1 MAEKMISQGIEK
13 NGNVIILSEKMLFDS
28 DLSSARVTN
37 ACLIADVNVSDEN
50 PIKVDVQ
57 YNNEKQQIID
67 LISPKKGD
75 KISINITEE
84 LNCLIKFAFQ
94 YSGNPEHDDKIAV
107 IFNSDKLE
115 LSGVKLFVEYI
126 PAQIMHENNAYVDF
140 DAHSAGSGQVNLAT
154 GLMRFKHQCGNE
166 VGLVY
171 NDWQTKKRSTAVYDA
186 AGKKKKYRHGT
197 GKGFKLNVEQFLV
210 SRKGTDNQTVYTY
223 VDGDGNYHEFSEKY
237 YYTKQTNGVKEKVY
251 ISKSEVKVDG
261 SGNLS
266 CSMGKKNFKEVKVER
281 KTTSGLMLEQDYTV
295 FQGGKYL
302 EQRQNEQIELE
313 EQVEA
318 LARQLKEYIIVDK
331 NTGKNNDR
339 NRELK
344 NLFNKGELSVAKYE
358 KFTKEIKDGRLL
370 LSKSDALQYRSLLLQ
385 QTSKEKDTE
394 SGLVVPKST
403 YKDAE
408 YYSDWKNREENAY
421 IQKTYDTR
429 LINLRRLVNDLKSD
443 YAKLIQ
449 KSNYA
454 KSLSETDYQYDAY
467 FNYLK
472 KHGYK
477 VGNCCANIKGAGCGQ
492 NLTSKSSYSES
503 ITNLS
508 INLKHFKDNY
518 CDLQAELEQINDDL
532 DEFYRNNGDSKIKSE
547 KIRQKVIEQRLR
559 VFQKEFS
566 NRTDKLQQN
575 ISIFEAE
582 INNFIEQEQREIID
596 HQIEML
602 VERSATNK
610 IDLEKY
616 FKQFYNY
623 KRQLTQ
629 MYWQFPTSFITGNE
643 GVTMGFNKDGYLVAL
658 FDNYENQ
665 TAIIYEKGRISA
677 IQDTDNNV
685 TTFEYGKN
693 KRIKKIITADSKTYQ
708 LFYGGEKGQEGL
720 LTKIVDGNGEE
731 TKLGYDKY
739 GFLNSAEDA
748 HGYGVKLT
756 YDKYGRVE
764 KVNQTTLV
772 SSVADNEVSTSEQQT
787 KLLASIAYNDSHL
800 TTSVTNHLDVTTT
813 YNFDIMGKVVTMY
826 EGKYTDPERSTR
838 AKSFEYVDGKKSFT
852 ISDNLFGED
861 LLQDAEDVTLYG
873 ADMQGT
879 AKKRPIG
886 GAATNKYAIKRP
898 SLQLQSSKTIDV
910 AIPESDATDY
920 VFSVWANADSAYV
933 ESARSSLYINNKINE
948 IYGITNDANKQNRKF
963 EVRAQVSYADGTE
976 ENFVANFDWL
986 ITKWQY
992 VAMPIEIKRD
1002 KKLTSCKITLD
1013 YSYNVGKAT
1022 FSCMSLR
1029 QGTWSYSEF
1038 DDEGKQTYSEDSTTK
1053 THTQYFYDDDDKLIK
1068 EVLTDRQGRT
1078 FESRYE
1084 YNAQGVL
1091 VRSISYN
1098 GTVTEHVFDEKG
1110 RETKQIV
1117 YNLEDPTSKL
1127 YTESKR
1133 DDKGVV
1139 TADVDQSGLY
1149 NSAEYTYDHQGT
1161 NTVVTDGKGNQTAY
1175 GYKDGQLV
1183 SISGSA
1189 DGEESV
1195 NKQSI
1200 TANLLTKVT
1209 NGETEFHYSY
1219 DGWGRTTQIEIAN
1232 EVYATTKY
1240 VDDYTTETT
1249 LANGDICHTVNDK
1262 YGNTTEQTVTRGK
1275 IVQKV
1280 TNTYHKETQQ
1290 LLQSAVDIDGK
1301 RTYNVSYEYDAKGNV
1316 VKEQKGGEYALL
1328 KKHTYTKDNDLQATE
1343 YTVDKQTLRYE
1354 FETDHTPDKR
1364 SAKVVLPFNTQQTL
1378 AYDGLG
1384 RTKEIALGSNLVKDV
1399 FYAKYG
1405 DHATDRVSS
1414 VWHGVNGVRKE
1425 NTRYTYDKAG
1435 NIETVTENG
1444 KLVARYAYDG
1454 LNRLV
1459 REDNVHFGTTTYQY
1473 DHAGNILR
1481 KTSYA
1486 FTLDETLTAQGTDV
1500 EYEYAQNG
1508 WKDQLVLF
1516 NGEDKKDGKGYQY
1529 DQLGN
1534 PTTYR
1539 GYDLTWQGRRLVQF
1553 DGVEYTYD
1561 ADGIRTSKRDSNK
1574 TIKFFTDK
1582 NQIVAEQ
1589 LVVNGSIKGSRYYIY
1604 GADGIAGFRQGKE
1617 TYLFRKNIQGDVT
1630 HIYKLQENKP
1640 LELQAQY
1647 VYDAWGNCKVLN
1659 SDGVEVDFENNRN
1672 FIGHTNPFRYRGY
1685 YFDYETGFYYL
1696 QTRYYDP
1703 QTGRFIS
1710 ADSIE
1715 YLDPETLGGLNLYA
1729 YCGNNPVMAVDPEGN
1744 TPDWL
1749 KKLGIALAVIGVAL
1763 VIAAV
1768 AIVTCGVGALAGTMA
1783 GAIIYGA
1790 AQGALIGAA
1799 VGTVVGGAI
1808 GYATTGTL
1816 EGALIGAGI
1825 GLGAG
1830 AIIGAVIGGFAGASS
1845 FTTNSAYITQH
1856 GGNVKETLSA
1866 FKGNPKLKSISSGT
1880 QVNRYWGGT
1889 AKEIGH
1895 WVTPKTYAN
1904 PVQSLALNPEWGN
1917 TATNMSRLVFNQ
1929 NCQVLVGRAAAQGVL
1944 SGGGIQWFVGNIGWL
1959 SLLL

>member
-1 MAEKMISQGIEK
+1 MAEKIISQGIEK
-13 NGNVIILSEKMLFDS
+13 VGNAIVLSEKMLFDS

-57 YNNEKQQIID
+57 YNRQTPQIID

-107 IFNSDKLE
+107 IFNSDKLK

-140 DAHSAGSGQVNLAT
+140 DARSAGGGQVNLAT
-154 GLMRFKHQCGNE
+154 GLTKFKHQCGNE

-171 NDWQTKKRSTAVYDA
+171 NSWQAAKRTTTILDA
-186 AGKKKKYRHGT
+186 QSKKKVYQHGV
-197 GKGFKLNVEQFLV
+197 GNGFKLNAEQFLV
-210 SRKGTDNQTVYTY
+210 KRIGTDEQTVYTY
-223 VDGDGNYHEFSEKY
+223 IDGDGNYHEFTEKY
-237 YYTKQTNGVKEKVY
+237 YYLDKNNKKVFVSRADV
-251 ISKSEVKVDG
+251 IVAPDGKLSFAKSKNNVEI
-261 SGNLS
+261 
-266 CSMGKKNFKEVKVER
+266 KVER
-281 KTTSGLMLEQDYTV
+281 KSTTNLVLEQDYTH
-295 FQGGKYL
+295 FKHGKYL
-302 EQRQNEQIELE
+302 EQRQQEQIELE
-313 EQVEA
+313 ENVEA
-318 LARQLKEYIIVDK
+318 LARQLKEYVVIEK
-331 NTGKNNDR
+331 ATGKNNV
-339 NRELK
+339 NTNELK
-344 NLFNKGELSVAKYE
+344 NYFNKKGELSLANYE
-358 KFTKEIKDGRLL
+358 NFIKLLDSSKLL
-370 LSKSDALQYRSLLLQ
+370 LTSSEAIQYTSLLLQ
-385 QTSKEKDTE
+385 QTTHKKALEE
-394 SGLVVPKST
+394 GLEISNSSYNPKT
-403 YKDAE
+403 
-408 YYSDWKNREENAY
+408 YYSDRDNQTDNAFRNR
-421 IQKTYDTR
+421 KYDR
-429 LINLRRLVNDLKSD
+429 KLINLRKLVSDLKED
-443 YAKLIQ
+443 YARLIK
-449 KSNYA
+449 KSNYI
-454 KSLSETDYQYDAY
+454 KGNSGLNYQYDAY
-467 FNYLK
+467 MEYLRK
-472 KHGYK
+472 EKCNFK
-477 VGNCCANIKGAGCGQ
+477 DKCSANIEGAGCEE
-492 NLTSKSSYSES
+492 NLINKKTYEQAAN
-503 ITNLS
+503 NLS
-508 INLKHFKDNY
+508 ITLEHLEGDY

-532 DEFYRNNGDSKIKSE
+532 DHYYRKIADSAVQGE
-547 KIRQKVIEQRLR
+547 KERQKVLEQHLR
-559 VFQKEFS
+559 VFQKKFS

-575 ISIFEAE
+575 INKFETE
-582 INNFIEQEQREIID
+582 INKFIERKQRELTNR
-596 HQIEML
+596 QIALL

-677 IQDTDNNV
+677 IRDTDNNV

-693 KRIKKIITADSKTYQ
+693 KRIKKIVTSDSKTYQ
-708 LFYGGEKGQEGL
+708 LFYGGERGQEGL

-731 TKLGYDKY
+731 TKLGYDTY
-739 GFLNSAEDA
+739 GFLNSVEDA
-748 HGYGVKLT
+748 HGFGVKLT

-764 KVNQTTLV
+764 KVNQTTRV
-772 SSVADNEVSTSEQQT
+772 SSVADNEVITSAQQT
-787 KLLASIAYNDSHL
+787 KLLASIDYNETHL

-826 EGKYTDPERSTR
+826 EGKYSDPERSTR

-861 LLQDAEDVTLYG
+861 LLQDVDDVTLYG

-879 AKKRPIG
+879 ARKHPTG
-886 GAATNKYAIKRP
+886 GFATSKYAIKKP

-963 EVRAQVSYADGTE
+963 EVRAQISYADGTE

-1013 YSYNVGKAT
+1013 YSYNVGTAK

-1038 DDEGKQTYSEDSTTK
+1038 DEEGKQTYSEDSTTK

-1078 FESRYE
+1078 FESKYE
-1084 YNAQGVL
+1084 YNAQSVL

-1183 SISGSA
+1183 SISGSS

-1219 DGWGRTTQIEIAN
+1219 DGRGRTTQIEIAN

-1262 YGNTTEQTVTRGK
+1262 YGNTTEQTVTRAK

-1301 RTYNVSYEYDAKGNV
+1301 KTYNVSYEYDAKGNV

-1343 YTVDKQTLRYE
+1343 YTVDKQTLKYE

-1364 SAKVVLPFNTQQTL
+1364 SAKVVLPFGTEQKL

-1414 VWHGVNGVRKE
+1414 VWHGVNGIRKE

-1459 REDNVHFGTTTYQY
+1459 REDNVHFGTSTYQY

-1481 KTSYA
+1481 KTSCA

-1561 ADGIRTSKRDSNK
+1561 ADGIRTSKRDDNK

-1659 SDGVEVDFENNRN
+1659 SDGVEVDFEKNRN

-1729 YCGNNPVMAVDPEGN
+1729 YCGNNPVMATDETGTMPN
-1744 TPDWL
+1744 WL
-1749 KKLGIALAVIGVAL
+1749 KWL
-1763 VIAAV
+1763 
-1768 AIVTCGVGALAGTMA
+1768 
-1783 GAIIYGA
+1783 
-1790 AQGALIGAA
+1790 
-1799 VGTVVGGAI
+1799 
-1808 GYATTGTL
+1808 
-1816 EGALIGAGI
+1816 
-1825 GLGAG
+1825 
-1830 AIIGAVIGGFAGASS
+1830 IGAVIIVGLGVATVFTGGAAGVILGAAFYGAVTSAVGGALVGGILGGITGGWQGFLDGAASGFMSGAITGAITGALLSGLNIATGGVQIVGSAQKTGSLFHQFASNVQAGKMSLAIGRYSEIHLNRSKGLGIRGFRPDVTGVTKNGLRVVEVVSS
-1845 FTTNSAYITQH
+1845 SQ
-1856 GGNVKETLSA
+1856 
-1866 FKGNPKLKSISSGT
+1866 
-1880 QVNRYWGGT
+1880 
-1889 AKEIGH
+1889 
-1895 WVTPKTYAN
+1895 TYASQ
-1904 PVQSLALNPEWGN
+1904 VAKVERMMAQYSHI
-1917 TATNMSRLVFNQ
+1917 TNGLTLDFWRF
-1929 NCQVLVGRAAAQGVL
+1929 
-1944 SGGGIQWFVGNIGWL
+1944 ITKWFVF
-1959 SLLL
+1959 